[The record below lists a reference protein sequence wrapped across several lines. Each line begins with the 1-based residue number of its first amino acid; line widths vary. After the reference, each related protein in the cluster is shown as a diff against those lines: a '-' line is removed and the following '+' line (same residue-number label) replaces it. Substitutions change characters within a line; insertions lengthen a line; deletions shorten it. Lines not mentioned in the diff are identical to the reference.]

1 MQNMTADDKLSGILA
16 RMNERFTKVPV
27 DLSQYECPIC
37 KDTEFT
43 FYNDEKGYQYA
54 KPCECR
60 QLKIA
65 KRLLA
70 RSGISEEF
78 QTKTFNNFNDRGLKV
93 IHDAKQKAI
102 DYYKSFSANMNDRVN
117 SIMFC
122 GQVGSGKTH
131 LGMALANN
139 LIKTKKIA
147 VLYMEYRMTA
157 TKLKQLI
164 TNDYDYNTELT
175 KYKTAK
181 VLFIDDLLKGKTTE
195 ADVNL
200 LYEIINYR
208 YLNKLPLIISTEKT
222 RSELIDFDEAIASR
236 IIEMCGEN
244 IIELEGQ
251 ELNYRLFK

>member
-1 MQNMTADDKLSGILA
+1 MECMTSDNKLNDIVK
-16 RMNERFTKVPV
+16 RMTEKFAKVPV
-27 DLSQYECPIC
+27 DLSQYECSIC
-37 KDTEFT
+37 KDTEFII
-43 FYNDEKGYQYA
+43 YKDEKGYDYA

-60 QLKIA
+60 ELKIA

-70 RSGISEEF
+70 GSGISEEF
-78 QTKTFNNFNDRGLKV
+78 QTKTFNNFDDRGLKA

-102 DYYKSFSANMNDRVN
+102 DYYKTFSSNKNERVN

-147 VLYMEYRMTA
+147 VLYMEYRLTA

-164 TNDYDYNTELT
+164 TDDYNYNMELN

-222 RSELIDFDEAIASR
+222 RSDLIDFDEAIASR
-236 IIEMCGEN
+236 IIEMCGQN
-244 IIELEGQ
+244 IIELEGK